1 MKRYLVERELIQN
14 NIQVLQKKAGSAV
27 IWAVLKGNGYGLG
40 LLPMAETCRAAG
52 LDHFAVTEIAEA
64 RALREGGFETE
75 PILML
80 QPTADADEI
89 TALLPLHVIFTISS
103 TEDASVLAGLAA
115 QAGVTAEA
123 HIKIDTGMG
132 RYGFLPEEMEKITP
146 VYHYMDT
153 IHVTGIYTHLHSA
166 FCDKKATKAQI
177 ESFGRVLAA
186 LREAG
191 IEPGMA
197 HILNSSGVL
206 HFSGAAMDAVRV
218 GSALLG
224 RVHGGHGLKR
234 VGYCET
240 QVEELKWLEEDE
252 MLDITA
258 ITQSSPGPLPVNA
271 SVIIGY
277 RMQGILGSLAA
288 VLGTILPPMFV
299 ISLICVF
306 YTEFRQ
312 NLYIAA
318 ALQVM
323 RAGVAAVIL
332 DVTWNLAKNVWNS
345 HSVFYTSL
353 MVLSFCGAYFF
364 GVSAMIIILICLVIG
379 ITEAVLTSYKKKGV
393 TGNESFN

>member
-1 MKRYLVERELIQN
+1 M
-14 NIQVLQKKAGSAV
+14 LQKKNLEQLWILFKSMFLLSACTF
-27 IWAVLKGNGYGLG
+27 G
-40 LLPMAETCRAAG
+40 
-52 LDHFAVTEIAEA
+52 
-64 RALREGGFETE
+64 GGFV
-75 PILML
+75 IVSLM
-80 QPTADADEI
+80 
-89 TALLPLHVIFTISS
+89 
-103 TEDASVLAGLAA
+103 
-115 QAGVTAEA
+115 
-123 HIKIDTGMG
+123 
-132 RYGFLPEEMEKITP
+132 
-146 VYHYMDT
+146 
-153 IHVTGIYTHLHSA
+153 
-166 FCDKKATKAQI
+166 KKK
-177 ESFGRVLAA
+177 F
-186 LREAG
+186 
-191 IEPGMA
+191 
-197 HILNSSGVL
+197 
-206 HFSGAAMDAVRV
+206 
-218 GSALLG
+218 
-224 RVHGGHGLKR
+224 
-234 VGYCET
+234 
-240 QVEELKWLEEDE
+240 VEELKWLEEDE

>member
-1 MKRYLVERELIQN
+1 MNEN
-14 NIQVLQKKAGSAV
+14 KAYSTRPTRLWKLFLSTLYISSFTFG
-27 IWAVLKGNGYGLG
+27 
-40 LLPMAETCRAAG
+40 
-52 LDHFAVTEIAEA
+52 
-64 RALREGGFETE
+64 GGF
-75 PILML
+75 
-80 QPTADADEI
+80 
-89 TALLPLHVIFTISS
+89 VI
-103 TEDASVLAGLAA
+103 
-115 QAGVTAEA
+115 VT
-123 HIKIDTGMG
+123 
-132 RYGFLPEEMEKITP
+132 F
-146 VYHYMDT
+146 
-153 IHVTGIYTHLHSA
+153 
-166 FCDKKATKAQI
+166 KKKK
-177 ESFGRVLAA
+177 F
-186 LREAG
+186 
-191 IEPGMA
+191 
-197 HILNSSGVL
+197 
-206 HFSGAAMDAVRV
+206 
-218 GSALLG
+218 
-224 RVHGGHGLKR
+224 
-234 VGYCET
+234 
-240 QVEELKWLEEDE
+240 VEELKWLEEDE

-277 RMQGILGSLAA
+277 RMQGIPGSLAA

>member
-1 MKRYLVERELIQN
+1 M
-14 NIQVLQKKAGSAV
+14 LQKKNLEQLWILFKSLFLLSACTF
-27 IWAVLKGNGYGLG
+27 G
-40 LLPMAETCRAAG
+40 
-52 LDHFAVTEIAEA
+52 
-64 RALREGGFETE
+64 GGFV
-75 PILML
+75 IVSLM
-80 QPTADADEI
+80 
-89 TALLPLHVIFTISS
+89 
-103 TEDASVLAGLAA
+103 
-115 QAGVTAEA
+115 
-123 HIKIDTGMG
+123 
-132 RYGFLPEEMEKITP
+132 
-146 VYHYMDT
+146 
-153 IHVTGIYTHLHSA
+153 
-166 FCDKKATKAQI
+166 KKK
-177 ESFGRVLAA
+177 F
-186 LREAG
+186 
-191 IEPGMA
+191 
-197 HILNSSGVL
+197 
-206 HFSGAAMDAVRV
+206 
-218 GSALLG
+218 
-224 RVHGGHGLKR
+224 
-234 VGYCET
+234 
-240 QVEELKWLEEDE
+240 VEELKWLEEDE

-277 RMQGILGSLAA
+277 RMQGIPGSLAA

-353 MVLSFCGAYFF
+353 MALSFCGAYFF
-364 GVSAMIIILICLVIG
+364 GVSAMIIILVCLVIG

>member
-1 MKRYLVERELIQN
+1 M
-14 NIQVLQKKAGSAV
+14 LQKKNLEQLWILFKSMFLLSACTF
-27 IWAVLKGNGYGLG
+27 G
-40 LLPMAETCRAAG
+40 
-52 LDHFAVTEIAEA
+52 
-64 RALREGGFETE
+64 GGFV
-75 PILML
+75 IVSLM
-80 QPTADADEI
+80 
-89 TALLPLHVIFTISS
+89 
-103 TEDASVLAGLAA
+103 
-115 QAGVTAEA
+115 
-123 HIKIDTGMG
+123 
-132 RYGFLPEEMEKITP
+132 
-146 VYHYMDT
+146 
-153 IHVTGIYTHLHSA
+153 
-166 FCDKKATKAQI
+166 KKK
-177 ESFGRVLAA
+177 F
-186 LREAG
+186 
-191 IEPGMA
+191 
-197 HILNSSGVL
+197 
-206 HFSGAAMDAVRV
+206 
-218 GSALLG
+218 
-224 RVHGGHGLKR
+224 
-234 VGYCET
+234 
-240 QVEELKWLEEDE
+240 VEELKWLEEDE

-277 RMQGILGSLAA
+277 RMQGIPGSLAA

-323 RAGVAAVIL
+323 RARVAAVIL

>member
-1 MKRYLVERELIQN
+1 M
-14 NIQVLQKKAGSAV
+14 LQKKNLEQLWILFKSMFLLSACTF
-27 IWAVLKGNGYGLG
+27 G
-40 LLPMAETCRAAG
+40 
-52 LDHFAVTEIAEA
+52 
-64 RALREGGFETE
+64 GGFV
-75 PILML
+75 IVSLM
-80 QPTADADEI
+80 
-89 TALLPLHVIFTISS
+89 
-103 TEDASVLAGLAA
+103 
-115 QAGVTAEA
+115 
-123 HIKIDTGMG
+123 
-132 RYGFLPEEMEKITP
+132 
-146 VYHYMDT
+146 
-153 IHVTGIYTHLHSA
+153 
-166 FCDKKATKAQI
+166 KKK
-177 ESFGRVLAA
+177 F
-186 LREAG
+186 
-191 IEPGMA
+191 
-197 HILNSSGVL
+197 
-206 HFSGAAMDAVRV
+206 
-218 GSALLG
+218 
-224 RVHGGHGLKR
+224 
-234 VGYCET
+234 
-240 QVEELKWLEEDE
+240 VEELKWLEEDE

-258 ITQSSPGPLPVNA
+258 NTQSSPGPLPVNA

-277 RMQGILGSLAA
+277 RMQGIPGSLAA

>member
-1 MKRYLVERELIQN
+1 M
-14 NIQVLQKKAGSAV
+14 LQKKNLDQLWILFKSMFLLSACTF
-27 IWAVLKGNGYGLG
+27 G
-40 LLPMAETCRAAG
+40 
-52 LDHFAVTEIAEA
+52 
-64 RALREGGFETE
+64 GGFV
-75 PILML
+75 IVSLM
-80 QPTADADEI
+80 
-89 TALLPLHVIFTISS
+89 
-103 TEDASVLAGLAA
+103 
-115 QAGVTAEA
+115 
-123 HIKIDTGMG
+123 
-132 RYGFLPEEMEKITP
+132 
-146 VYHYMDT
+146 
-153 IHVTGIYTHLHSA
+153 
-166 FCDKKATKAQI
+166 KKK
-177 ESFGRVLAA
+177 F
-186 LREAG
+186 
-191 IEPGMA
+191 
-197 HILNSSGVL
+197 
-206 HFSGAAMDAVRV
+206 
-218 GSALLG
+218 
-224 RVHGGHGLKR
+224 
-234 VGYCET
+234 
-240 QVEELKWLEEDE
+240 VEELKWLEEDE

-277 RMQGILGSLAA
+277 RMQGIPGSLAA

-353 MVLSFCGAYFF
+353 MALSFCGAYFF